1 MGTLTRT
8 QKIILIVFVILDLA
22 VIAGLAG
29 IIITAMRNTA
39 QPTPLAV
46 PAETKSAVKQPT
58 WTPTWTPTPASTLL
72 PRHTNT
78 PTLTPTPLPTYTPSP
93 TATPSPPKLVPI
105 SGAEFDFLLPN
116 RIPGWKWYAFV
127 NYHSGDEYNPDSSYA
142 EPLFTAAD
150 DPLRQING
158 TTLMVETLRWLKFR
172 AWVHQSVTVTAE
184 STVYFRIKAKAF
196 SSLDSLIVK
205 AGIDPQG
212 ADNCNNARWGKEIH
226 INQDSGV
233 VTLTSPQII
242 AASVTDDDQDEAA
255 SDLSRITV
263 CFYAEP
269 KYPHVNNA
277 AFFDQ
282 AELIVT
288 PPR

>member
-1 MGTLTRT
+1 MT
-8 QKIILIVFVILDLA
+8 
-22 VIAGLAG
+22 
-29 IIITAMRNTA
+29 
-39 QPTPLAV
+39 PTAV
-46 PAETKSAVKQPT
+46 P
-58 WTPTWTPTPASTLL
+58 TLP

-78 PTLTPTPLPTYTPSP
+78 PTLTPTLLPTYTPSP
-93 TATPSPPKLVPI
+93 TSTPSAPKPVPLN
-105 SGAEFDFLLPN
+105 GADFDFLLPN

-127 NYHSGDEYNPDSSYA
+127 NYRSGDDYDPNTSFA
-142 EPLFTAAD
+142 EPVFTAAD

-158 TTLMVETLRWLKFR
+158 TTLKVETVRWLKFR
-172 AWVHQSVTVTAE
+172 TWIHQSVTVTAG
-184 STVYFRIKAKAF
+184 SSVSFRIKAKAF
-196 SSLDSLIVK
+196 SSLDSLIVR

-212 ADNCNNARWGKEIH
+212 ADNCNGVRWGKEMQ

-242 AASVTDDDQDEAA
+242 APDTTEEDDSETSTAM
-255 SDLSRITV
+255 SPITV

-269 KYPHVNNA
+269 KHPHVNNA